1 MISDAGLPPKILLV
15 DDKPANIQLLVDML
29 KNRGYKIRTALNG
42 RLAILAA
49 QSDPP
54 DLILMDISMP
64 EMNGFE
70 VCEKLKKDPSLQEIP
85 IIFISAHTEQKE
97 KVKAFSSGGVDYLT
111 KPFQLEEVQARVET
125 HLTLK
130 AAREY
135 LKERNHFLESA
146 FSRYVSPEVVE
157 QLKSRPIDELLHME
171 RRQVTVLFADLRD
184 SSSLAFE
191 VSAEDLQ
198 ETINSFLAVMVDC
211 IESYD
216 GLVDKFLGDG
226 LMALFGAPIQQPD
239 HAGRA
244 IAAAVAMQNAHQQWM
259 AGRGAQKRPSRPL
272 GIGLASGEVVV
283 GSYGTPRRM
292 EYTALGQAVHLAANL
307 TEIAEDSEIL
317 TTPATR
323 DEAVQHTAAPAPWH
337 FTPKGDFP
345 FKHRKELVPVV
356 KVTG

>member
-1 MISDAGLPPKILLV
+1 MITDPASPPKILIV

-49 QSDPP
+49 QNDPP

-64 EMNGFE
+64 EMDGFE
-70 VCEKLKKDPSLQEIP
+70 VCERLKKDGSLQEIP

-97 KVKAFSSGGVDYLT
+97 KVRAFSSGGVDYLT
-111 KPFQLEEVQARVET
+111 KPFHLEEVQARVDT

-146 FSRYVSPEVVE
+146 FSRYVSPKVVE
-157 QLKSRPIDELLHME
+157 QLKSRPVDEFLHME
-171 RRQVTVLFADLRD
+171 RRLVTVLFADLRN
-184 SSSLAFE
+184 SSSLAYE

-211 IESYD
+211 IESRE

-226 LMALFGAPIQQPD
+226 VMALFGAPIQQVD

-244 IAAAVAMQNAHQQWM
+244 ITAAVVMQKAHREWM
-259 AGRGAQKRPSRPL
+259 AARVAQNRPYRPL

-292 EYTALGQAVHLAANL
+292 EYTALGQAVHMAAHL
-307 TEIAEDSEIL
+307 TEIAGDSEIL
-317 TTPATR
+317 TIPATR
-323 DEAVQHTAAPAPWH
+323 DEALKHAAEPQPWK
-337 FTPKGDFP
+337 FSAKGDFT
-345 FKHRKELVPVV
+345 FKLRKEPVPVLLV
-356 KVTG
+356 SG